1 MVATRSLFLT
11 NWNESYSEL
20 WFDSDVTNYTL
31 GPMGDFAF
39 KNMCF
44 WDYQSKYDNI
54 TFKPENFMAENC
66 NVDEGKKLFHF

>member
-1 MVATRSLFLT
+1 V
-11 NWNESYSEL
+11 
-20 WFDSDVTNYTL
+20 WFDSDVTNYIFR
-31 GPMGDFAF
+31 PMGDLTF

-44 WDYQSKYDNI
+44 WEYQSKYDII